1 MSESAAKAV
10 VPVGKGDTVRDVVV
24 SELTVAQ
31 MRQVMLASP
40 WPGDDADSE
49 ALAHYQLDVHLFEDC
64 RLTDLSTLANLNREQ
79 LSGLTGSELR
89 KILAK
94 AKELNPDFFAA
105 LGRLAKAQSG
115 R

>member
-1 MSESAAKAV
+1 MSESAAKGV
-10 VPVGKGDTVRDVVV
+10 VTVGRGEAVRDVVV

-31 MRQVMLASP
+31 MRQVMMANP
-40 WPGDDADSE
+40 WPGDDADTS
-49 ALAHYQLDVHLFEDC
+49 ALAHYQIDVHLFEEC
-64 RLTDLSTLANLNREQ
+64 RLTDLSIFANLSREQ
-79 LSGLTGSELR
+79 LSDLTGSDLR

-105 LGRLAKAQSG
+105 LGRLAKAQSA

>member
-1 MSESAAKAV
+1 MSESAAKGV
-10 VPVGKGDTVRDVVV
+10 VTVGKGDSIRDVVV

-31 MRQVMLASP
+31 MRQLMMANA
-40 WPGDDADSE
+40 WPGDDADAD
-49 ALAHYQLDVHLFEDC
+49 ALAHYQLDVHLFEEC
-64 RLTDLSTLANLNREQ
+64 RLTDLSVLANLSRERM
-79 LSGLTGSELR
+79 SELTGTELR
-89 KILAK
+89 KIIAK